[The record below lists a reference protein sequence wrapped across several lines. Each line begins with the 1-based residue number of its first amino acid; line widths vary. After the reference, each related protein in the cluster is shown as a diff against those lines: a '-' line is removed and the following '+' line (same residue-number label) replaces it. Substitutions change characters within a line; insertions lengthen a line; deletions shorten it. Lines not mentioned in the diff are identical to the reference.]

1 MQACQRRAKVLHR
14 IIHIFPGYFRFRP
27 PAPRKALFRRPFR
40 PSCYPFLPSSNKDHI
55 MMKTCLAVPLLCLA
69 SLASAAGP
77 SAPHALPPGHPSP
90 GARADI
96 GDVRVAKAAGP
107 GAKTVEEIVT
117 QRAALK
123 DQTVTVRGK
132 IVKFNSAILGK
143 NWIHLQDGTGS
154 PAEGSHDVLVTTQ
167 GQARPGDVV
176 TARGTVRVDKDFGS
190 GYAYRVLI
198 EDASVTPDKG
208 S

>member
-1 MQACQRRAKVLHR
+1 
-14 IIHIFPGYFRFRP
+14 
-27 PAPRKALFRRPFR
+27 
-40 PSCYPFLPSSNKDHI
+40 
-55 MMKTCLAVPLLCLA
+55 MKICLAIPLLCLA
-69 SLASAAGP
+69 AAASAAET
-77 SAPHALPPGHPSP
+77 SAPHALPPGHPGM

-96 GDVRVAKAAGP
+96 GDVRVDKAEGP

-132 IVKFNSAILGK
+132 VVKFNAAILGK

-154 PAEGSHDVLVTTQ
+154 QAQGSHDVLVTTQ
-167 GQARPGDVV
+167 EQARPGDVV
-176 TARGTVRVDKDFGS
+176 TARGTVRVDKDFGA
-190 GYAYRVLI
+190 GYAYKVLI
-198 EDASVTPDKG
+198 EDARIAPGGTG